1 MILLYTYIFTYIHTY
16 IHIYTRIHKY
26 IHTHMYIQMYIS
38 INPSAQVG
46 CNTRSIL
53 IRVYKVCI
61 QFSFPQQDV
70 ISLCDLLF
78 TTCRSENSWI

>member
-1 MILLYTYIFTYIHTY
+1 MHTNIY
-16 IHIYTRIHKY
+16 IHIYINTY

-38 INPSAQVG
+38 INPSAQAG

-61 QFSFPQQDV
+61 QFSFPRQDV
-70 ISLCDLLF
+70 ILLSDLLF